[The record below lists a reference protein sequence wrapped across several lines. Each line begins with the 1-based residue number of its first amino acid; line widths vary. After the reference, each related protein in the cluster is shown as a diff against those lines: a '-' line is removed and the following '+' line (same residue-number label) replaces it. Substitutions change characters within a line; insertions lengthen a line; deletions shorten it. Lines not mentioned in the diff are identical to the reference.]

1 MRSRPGNRIRAS
13 GYPARALVASVRT
26 IPTAVMYTVFKAN
39 RPMGIVSQTP
49 VKLARVGGR
58 GMSTGGNPNT
68 VPLALSEVASSH
80 RNGNVVTTAS
90 AAMARSWAAAA
101 RRRASF
107 ALIPSAAGREYR
119 AVAGLGV
126 WSSVIGQ
133 PSLLEEP
140 EVGHREQDRD
150 GGEHDPDGGG
160 VAKV

>member
-13 GYPARALVASVRT
+13 GYPARALVASVKM

-39 RPMGIVSQTP
+39 RPMGIVCQTP
-49 VKLARVGGR
+49 VKLATVGGR

-90 AAMARSWAAAA
+90 AMPRSWAAAA

-133 PSLLEEP
+133 PSLLVERDG
-140 EVGHREQDRD
+140 GHREQDRD
-150 GGEHDPDGGG
+150 G
-160 VAKV
+160 